1 MKNSRKRQD
10 DRDHLMQSAK
20 TGQKSSK
27 EVHAAADS
35 RRAVLP
41 KRNIELGKRI
51 RELRRAREWTLEEVA
66 AATGLAASTLS
77 KIENDRMSPTFDVVQ
92 KLAHGFDIDIAEL
105 FSSPAKSQAGSRRS
119 VVRQGAGKPLDA
131 GVYSHQLLAAELT
144 NKHILPFLTTIKA
157 RSVDEF
163 DAWGSHDGEEFLY
176 VLEGAVEFYTEH
188 YEPVELKEGDGI
200 YIDSSMRHA
209 CISVSKADARVL
221 WINTA

>member
-1 MKNSRKRQD
+1 MPRV
-10 DRDHLMQSAK
+10 
-20 TGQKSSK
+20 KSIGKAPSPP
-27 EVHAAADS
+27 AAAP
-35 RRAVLP
+35 RRAALP

-51 RELRRAREWTLEEVA
+51 RELRHAHEWTLEELA
-66 AATGLAASTLS
+66 GATGLAASTLS

-92 KLAHGFDIDIAEL
+92 KLAHGFDIDITEL
-105 FSSPAKSQAGSRRS
+105 FSASAQPRAEARRS

-157 RSVDEF
+157 RSIDEF
-163 DAWGSHDGEEFLY
+163 DAWGSHEGEEFLY

-188 YEPVELKEGDGI
+188 YEPVELREGDGI
-200 YIDSSMRHA
+200 YIDSAMRHA
-209 CISVSKADARVL
+209 CISISPQNARVL